1 MSEAPPAVAVIC
13 CFLDGREFL
22 AEAIDS
28 VIAQGFADWTLTLV
42 DDGSTDGA
50 SELARDYARR
60 DPRIRYLEHA
70 GHANLGLSAS
80 RNAGLAASTGELVAF
95 IDADDVWAPDKL
107 AEQVA
112 ILAADPGLAM
122 VCGATRY
129 WRAWAGGE
137 DAVVLSGHRQNVR
150 IEPPEA
156 LLEVYPLGGA
166 PAPPPSGLLLRRSA
180 IERVGGFEA
189 QFRGPLALYEDQA
202 FLAKLYAGAPV
213 WFADREW
220 LWYRQRADS
229 IMATV
234 RGQGRYHEVRRAFL
248 KWYLGYLRRAEID
261 DPRIRA
267 AVLRARRPYRIRGLG
282 RLRGWIRQIGGK
294 GQVSPRVR

>member
-1 MSEAPPAVAVIC
+1 MSDAPPTVAVIC

-50 SELARDYARR
+50 SELARGYATR

-80 RNAGLAASTGELVAF
+80 RNAGIAASTGELVAL
-95 IDADDVWAPDKL
+95 IDADDAWVPDKL

-112 ILAADPGLAM
+112 IMAGDPGLAM

-129 WRAWAGGE
+129 WGSWSGGE
-137 DAVVLSGHRQNVR
+137 DAVVPSGHRQNVR

-156 LLEVYPLGGA
+156 LLEVYPLGSA
-166 PAPPPSGLLLRRSA
+166 PAPPPSGLLVRRSA

-189 QFRGPLALYEDQA
+189 QFRGALALYEDQA
-202 FLAKLYAGAPV
+202 FLTKLYAVAPV

-220 LWYRQRADS
+220 LWYRQRSDS

-248 KWYLGYLRRAEID
+248 KWYLGYLRRARIG

-267 AVLRARRPYRIRGLG
+267 AVVRALRPYRIPGLG
-282 RLRGWIRQIGGK
+282 RLREWIKRMEGRGR
-294 GQVSPRVR
+294 VSPRAR